1 MSAAHTRALFGSDL
15 ELLLAFLS
23 LIPPTQ
29 EPSVN
34 RFARRR
40 PCAIDRPGM
49 HFFKLAED
57 KQFMIAV
64 ERPPTLA
71 GDPRAARAVA
81 AWRLSPIGG

>member
-29 EPSVN
+29 EPSAN

-49 HFFKLAED
+49 HSYKLVENKLAYY
-57 KQFMIAV
+57 
-64 ERPPTLA
+64 
-71 GDPRAARAVA
+71 RAAYGRRMIV
-81 AWRLSPIGG
+81 PP